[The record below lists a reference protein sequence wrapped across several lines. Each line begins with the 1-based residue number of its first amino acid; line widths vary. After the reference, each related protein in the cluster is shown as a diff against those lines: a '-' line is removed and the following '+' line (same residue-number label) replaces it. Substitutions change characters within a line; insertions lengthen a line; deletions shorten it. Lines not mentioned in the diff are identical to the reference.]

1 MKIADRAEALMKK
14 KNLEGNPLTS
24 KNSFAVL
31 NNSDLM
37 SKASKFGI
45 DTNNLDFAKIDLMKD
60 LERARTSLATKL
72 DNSQMEYIN
81 NDTSLPLEEMKY
93 IEWHSDGSDEE
104 GFQKVSNKK
113 GKRKKKKNHSM
124 KERQPSSASPSPLEK
139 VLTTREGISMT
150 SSGYNLRRKCK
161 ANIKI

>member
-1 MKIADRAEALMKK
+1 
-14 KNLEGNPLTS
+14 
-24 KNSFAVL
+24 
-31 NNSDLM
+31 M

-72 DNSQMEYIN
+72 DNSQMECIN

-104 GFQKVSNKK
+104 GFQKVSNTTTKQAFVP
-113 GKRKKKKNHSM
+113 GHLSWQPLGPGQLVAFVPGPTASRASGGGQGPFVLVGGTNRDKRPPFCPGWCL
-124 KERQPSSASPSPLEK
+124 QP
-139 VLTTREGISMT
+139 G
-150 SSGYNLRRKCK
+150 RK
-161 ANIKI
+161 APVPPRWPG

>member
-1 MKIADRAEALMKK
+1 
-14 KNLEGNPLTS
+14 
-24 KNSFAVL
+24 
-31 NNSDLM
+31 M

-72 DNSQMEYIN
+72 DNSQMECIN

-104 GFQKVSNKK
+104 VFQKVSNKK
-113 GKRKKKKNHSM
+113 GKRKKRKRITPWKRDN
-124 KERQPSSASPSPLEK
+124 PV
-139 VLTTREGISMT
+139 VLA
-150 SSGYNLRRKCK
+150 LHL
-161 ANIKI
+161 

>member
-1 MKIADRAEALMKK
+1 
-14 KNLEGNPLTS
+14 
-24 KNSFAVL
+24 
-31 NNSDLM
+31 M

-72 DNSQMEYIN
+72 DNSQMECIN

-104 GFQKVSNKK
+104 GFHKVYNKK
-113 GKRKKKKNHSM
+113 GRRKKKE
-124 KERQPSSASPSPLEK
+124 KESLHERE
-139 VLTTREGISMT
+139 TTQ
-150 SSGYNLRRKCK
+150 
-161 ANIKI
+161 